1 MKESLYLFLLQKRE
15 ENELS
20 QAFTAYNTS
29 VIESPHGSPL
39 PTSPVKRN
47 IYALAFFAG
56 LLIPFG
62 VIYIKEASNTRL
74 RGRKDLEGLAI
85 PFIGEIPF
93 DKPDKKDK
101 ETRLVVSEGNRD
113 VINEA
118 FRVLRTNLDFISGGE
133 NGHSV
138 IMVTVQSLKRQD
150 FPHPEHCHVIGI
162 ERQKG
167 ACY

>member
-1 MKESLYLFLLQKRE
+1 M
-15 ENELS
+15 
-20 QAFTAYNTS
+20 
-29 VIESPHGSPL
+29 
-39 PTSPVKRN
+39 
-47 IYALAFFAG
+47 
-56 LLIPFG
+56 
-62 VIYIKEASNTRL
+62 

-138 IMVTVQSLKRQD
+138 IMVTSFNPSSGKTFLTLNTAMSLALKGKKVL
-150 FPHPEHCHVIGI
+150 VIDGDLRRASASEYVGSPKNGLTNWLI
-162 ERQKG
+162 G
-167 ACY
+167 ADHDINQLTVCNSHHENL